1 MAHDIYMEFLRP
13 VVIMCCKFHT
23 SATVGPTHDPL
34 AHDIYDVFLRPL
46 MIKHCKMHG
55 SVVVVA
61 PAIINIFTLAVEAL
75 GAGSRAR
82 EIQNNSD
89 SRS

>member
-1 MAHDIYMEFLRP
+1 MPHDIYMGVPRP
-13 VVIMCCKFHT
+13 VIIMCCKFHT

-61 PAIINIFTLAVEAL
+61 PVMPSMAAHDVAHDIYSVFFFAHDRAL
-75 GAGSRAR
+75 
-82 EIQNNSD
+82 
-89 SRS
+89 